1 MSSIENETV
10 RSPLLSA
17 IHRHWVLFLIEGIV
31 LVVFGAIAIVLP
43 GIAALAV
50 TILLGWL
57 FLFSGV
63 LGLVTTIWMRQLP
76 GFWWSLLSAL
86 LAIITG
92 IALLAW
98 PFGGVLSLTL
108 VLAVFFVIEGAASIM
123 YALDHRREF
132 TGRWGWMLASGV
144 IDLVLAML
152 ILVGFPGTASWAI
165 GLLVG
170 INMLMGGVAL
180 MAMALHAR
188 TRDSTGDTITVAP
201 DCVLA
206 RARVPTLDRQR
217 LRSRPPTL

>member
-1 MSSIENETV
+1 MSSIEGETV
-10 RSPLLSA
+10 RSPLISA
-17 IHRHWVLFLIEGIV
+17 IRRHWVLFLIEGIV
-31 LVVFGAIAIVLP
+31 LVVFGAIAVVLP

-57 FLFSGV
+57 FLFSGI
-63 LGLVTTIWMRQLP
+63 LGLITTIWMRQLP

-108 VLAVFFVIEGAASIM
+108 VLAVFFVIEGVASIM

-132 TGRWGWMLASGV
+132 SGRWGWMLASGV
-144 IDLVLAML
+144 IDLVLALL

-188 TRDSTGDTITVAP
+188 TSDTTGKTIAG
-201 DCVLA
+201 
-206 RARVPTLDRQR
+206 RA
-217 LRSRPPTL
+217 

>member
-1 MSSIENETV
+1 MSSIENETA

-17 IHRHWVLFLIEGIV
+17 IRRHWVLFLIEGIV
-31 LVVFGAIAIVLP
+31 LVVFGAIAVVLP

-57 FLFSGV
+57 FLFSGI

-86 LAIITG
+86 LAMITG

-108 VLAVFFVIEGAASIM
+108 VLAVFFVIEGVASIM

-132 TGRWGWMLASGV
+132 SGRWGWMLASGV
-144 IDLVLAML
+144 IDLVLALL

-170 INMLMGGVAL
+170 INMLMGGAAL

-188 TRDSTGDTITVAP
+188 SSDTTGDTIVG
-201 DCVLA
+201 
-206 RARVPTLDRQR
+206 RA
-217 LRSRPPTL
+217 

>member
-1 MSSIENETV
+1 MSSIENETMQ
-10 RSPLLSA
+10 SPLLNA
-17 IHRHWVLFLIEGIV
+17 IRRHWVLFLIEGIV
-31 LVVFGAIAIVLP
+31 LVVFGAIAVVLP

-57 FLFSGV
+57 FLFSGI

-108 VLAVFFVIEGAASIM
+108 VLAVFFVIEGVASIM

-132 TGRWGWMLASGV
+132 SGRWGWMLASGV
-144 IDLVLAML
+144 IDLVLALL

-188 TRDSTGDTITVAP
+188 TSDTTGATGAG
-201 DCVLA
+201 
-206 RARVPTLDRQR
+206 RA
-217 LRSRPPTL
+217 

>member
-1 MSSIENETV
+1 MSSIDNGTV
-10 RSPLLSA
+10 RSPLLGA
-17 IHRHWVLFLIEGIV
+17 IRRHWVLFLVEGIV
-31 LVVFGAIAIVLP
+31 LVVFGAIAVVLP
-43 GIAALAV
+43 GIAALTV

-57 FLFSGV
+57 FLFSGI

-108 VLAVFFVIEGAASIM
+108 VLAIFFTIEGVVSIM

-144 IDLVLAML
+144 IDLLLAML

-170 INMLMGGVAL
+170 INMLMGGTAL

-188 TRDSTGDTITVAP
+188 TSDTVAG
-201 DCVLA
+201 
-206 RARVPTLDRQR
+206 RT
-217 LRSRPPTL
+217 

>member
-1 MSSIENETV
+1 MSSIDNEMEQSRRRV
-10 RSPLLSA
+10 LSA
-17 IHRHWVLFLIEGIV
+17 IRRHWVLFLIEGIV
-31 LVVFGAIAIVLP
+31 LVVFGAIAVVLP
-43 GIAALAV
+43 GIAALTV

-57 FLFSGV
+57 FLFSGI

-86 LAIITG
+86 LAILTG

-108 VLAVFFVIEGAASIM
+108 VLAVFFVIEGVASIM
-123 YALDHRREF
+123 YALEHRREF
-132 TGRWGWMLASGV
+132 TGRRGWMLASGV
-144 IDLVLAML
+144 IDLVLAVL

-180 MAMALHAR
+180 VAMALHAR
-188 TRDSTGDTITVAP
+188 A
-201 DCVLA
+201 A
-206 RARVPTLDRQR
+206 
-217 LRSRPPTL
+217 

>member
-1 MSSIENETV
+1 MSSIDNEMEQSRHRV
-10 RSPLLSA
+10 LSA
-17 IHRHWVLFLIEGIV
+17 IRRHWVLFLIEGIV
-31 LVVFGAIAIVLP
+31 LVVFGAIAVVLP
-43 GIAALAV
+43 GIAALTV

-57 FLFSGV
+57 FLFSGI

-92 IALLAW
+92 AALLWW

-108 VLAVFFVIEGAASIM
+108 GLAVFFLIEGVVSIM

-132 TGRWGWMLASGV
+132 SGRWGWMLASGV
-144 IDLVLAML
+144 IDIVLAVL
-152 ILVGFPGTASWAI
+152 ILIGFPGTASWAI

-188 TRDSTGDTITVAP
+188 ASDRTADTVAG
-201 DCVLA
+201 
-206 RARVPTLDRQR
+206 RA
-217 LRSRPPTL
+217 

>member
-1 MSSIENETV
+1 MSSIESEMEQSRRRV
-10 RSPLLSA
+10 LSA
-17 IHRHWVLFLIEGIV
+17 IRRHWVLFLIEGIA
-31 LVVFGAIAIVLP
+31 LAVFGAIAVVLP
-43 GIAALAV
+43 GIAALTV

-57 FLFSGV
+57 FLFSGI

-108 VLAVFFVIEGAASIM
+108 VLAVFFVIEGVASIM

-132 TGRWGWMLASGV
+132 SGRWGWMLASGV

-188 TRDSTGDTITVAP
+188 TSDTTGDTIAG
-201 DCVLA
+201 
-206 RARVPTLDRQR
+206 RA
-217 LRSRPPTL
+217 

>member
-1 MSSIENETV
+1 MSSIESEMEQSRRRV
-10 RSPLLSA
+10 LSA
-17 IHRHWVLFLIEGIV
+17 IRRHWVLFLIEGIA
-31 LVVFGAIAIVLP
+31 LAVFGAIAVVLP
-43 GIAALAV
+43 GIAALTV

-57 FLFSGV
+57 FLFSGI

-86 LAIITG
+86 LAILTG

-108 VLAVFFVIEGAASIM
+108 VLAVFFVIEGVASIM
-123 YALDHRREF
+123 YALEHRREF
-132 TGRWGWMLASGV
+132 GGRWGWMLASGV

-188 TRDSTGDTITVAP
+188 TSDTTGDTIAG
-201 DCVLA
+201 
-206 RARVPTLDRQR
+206 RA
-217 LRSRPPTL
+217 